1 VILLPNAQSRV
12 AKVIKDTLS
21 ALQWEV
27 LPSLT
32 HSAYLFVC
40 APSDYHLFRSMQHG
54 LADQQLKTYEEI
66 KTMTR

>member
-1 VILLPNAQSRV
+1 VILLHNAQSRV

-21 ALQWEV
+21 ALQWEL
-27 LPSLT
+27 LP
-32 HSAYLFVC
+32 HSAYSLVC
-40 APSDYHLFRSMQHG
+40 APSDYHLFRSMQQVG